1 LITLVRAIEHSSSAG
16 VAASS
21 FRGDSRMKNLCL
33 LCAAIC
39 IGFAA
44 PAFARGGGMGSHHSS
59 ALGIPVTGGASG
71 ERVSSPGTNSLGTA
85 LSSSGYGSTQ
95 KGPLLGTSSAVD
107 REEVKVTRALT
118 SVCRG
123 C

>member
-1 LITLVRAIEHSSSAG
+1 MARICI
-16 VAASS
+16 
-21 FRGDSRMKNLCL
+21 LCT
-33 LCAAIC
+33 AIC
-39 IGFAA
+39 IGLTATA
-44 PAFARGGGMGSHHSS
+44 AFARGGGMGSHHSS

-71 ERVSSPGTNSLGTA
+71 ERVNAPGTNSLGTA
-85 LSSSGYGSTQ
+85 LSTSGFGTSSP

-107 REEVKVTRALT
+107 REEAKVTKALT